1 MRLWEKPRLEIKLS
15 LNPEAEKIVVQS
27 VTNVAKKYLPDWH
40 FKIFLFGS
48 RVWGTD
54 TMRSDFDIGIE
65 AEEKIPSAA
74 FVAMQWDLEEA
85 RVLQKID
92 LVDFAAVGEEFKD
105 HAKKKIKIIYEQ

>member
-1 MRLWEKPRLEIKLS
+1 MI
-15 LNPEAEKIVVQS
+15 QS
-27 VTNVAKKYLPDWH
+27 VTNVAKKYLSDWH

-65 AEEKIPSAA
+65 AEERIPSSV
-74 FVAMQWDLEEA
+74 FVVMQWDLDNVP
-85 RVLQKID
+85 VLQKID
-92 LVDFAAVGEEFKD
+92 LVDFNDVGEKFRN